1 MTDIVIASAV
11 RTAIG
16 KFGGS
21 LKNIRA
27 PELGG
32 ICIADAVKRS
42 GLEKTDIDEVIM
54 GNVVGAG
61 LGQNPARQAM
71 IAADMPVEIG
81 AFTVNKVCGSGMKA
95 VVLAAQA
102 IKAGDAKAI
111 VAGGMENM
119 DMAPYLL
126 YKARNGYRLG
136 DDKIVDSMVNDGLWD
151 IYNNYHMGNTGEI
164 VAEKFNV
171 TREDAD
177 VMAMASNQKAAAA
190 IAGGKFKEEIIPV
203 EIPQRK
209 GDPIIFD
216 TDEGVRAETTMESL
230 GRLRPAFRKDGLV
243 TAGNASQIS
252 DGGSAMVIMSK
263 DYADEKGIK
272 PLATIRDYGTRGLI
286 PELVMEAPIP
296 ATRYVMEKAGLG
308 VNDIDIWEHNE
319 AFASASCAVVKELGI
334 PLDKFNVHG
343 GAVAL
348 GHPIGASGTR
358 VLTTMVYAM
367 KDRGAKRGLAT
378 ICLGGG
384 NAVTMVL
391 ER

>member
-1 MTDIVIASAV
+1 MTDIIIASAV

-16 KFGGS
+16 KFGGT

-32 ICIADAVKRS
+32 ICIREAVARS
-42 GLEKTDIDEVIM
+42 GLDKTDIDEVIM
-54 GNVVGAG
+54 GNVVSAG

-71 IAADMPVEIG
+71 IAAGMPVEIG
-81 AFTVNKVCGSGMKA
+81 AFTVNKVCGSGMKT
-95 VVLAAQA
+95 VILAAQA
-102 IKAGDAKAI
+102 IKAGDARAI
-111 VAGGMENM
+111 IAGGMENM

-126 YKARNGYRLG
+126 YKARSGYRLG
-136 DDKIVDSMVNDGLWD
+136 DDKIVDAMVNDGLWD
-151 IYNNYHMGNTGEI
+151 IYNDFHMGNTGEI
-164 VAEKFNV
+164 VADKFDI

-177 VMAMASNQKAAAA
+177 KMALASNQKAAAA

-216 TDEGVRAETTMESL
+216 TDEGVRADTTMESL
-230 GRLRPAFRKDGLV
+230 GRLRAVFKKDGLV

-252 DGGSAMVIMSK
+252 DGGSAMVIMSR
-263 DYADEKGIK
+263 DFAEEKGIT
-272 PLATIRDYGTRGLI
+272 PLATIRDYGTRGLA

-296 ATRYVMEKAGLG
+296 TTRYVMEKAGLG
-308 VNDIDIWEHNE
+308 INDIDIWEHNE

-358 VLTTMVYAM
+358 VLTTMIYAM

>member
-16 KFGGS
+16 KFGGT

-27 PELGG
+27 PELGA
-32 ICIADAVKRS
+32 ICIREAVTRS
-42 GLEKTDIDEVIM
+42 GLDKTDIDEVIM
-54 GNVVGAG
+54 GNVIGAG

-102 IKAGDAKAI
+102 IKSGDAKAI
-111 VAGGMENM
+111 IAGGMENM

-126 YKARNGYRLG
+126 YKARSGYRLG
-136 DDKIVDSMVNDGLWD
+136 DDKIVDAMVNDGLWD

-164 VAEKFNV
+164 IADKFNI

-177 VMAMASNQKAAAA
+177 QMAMASNQKAAAA
-190 IAGGKFKEEIIPV
+190 IADGKFKEEIIPV

-216 TDEGVRAETTMESL
+216 TDEGVRPETTMESL

-252 DGGSAMVIMSK
+252 DGGSAMVVMSRE
-263 DYADEKGIK
+263 YAEEKGIT
-272 PLATIRDYGTRGLI
+272 PLATIRDYGTKGLI

-296 ATRYVMEKAGLG
+296 ATRFVMKKAGLQ
-308 VNDIDIWEHNE
+308 NSDIDIWEHNE

-343 GAVAL
+343 GAVAM

-358 VLTTMVYAM
+358 VLTTMIYAM
-367 KDRGAKRGLAT
+367 KDRDAKRGLAT